1 MSLAVGS
8 PSGLPFKTFESNR
21 STTTCPPA
29 TPRLPRRIAVG
40 YMNQT
45 PSSPRRRKCR
55 GRGLATYKTGLR
67 LGGAGEG
74 RMARLPTKKK
84 GLAVIQVTVVAAAD
98 RERIIA
104 IVRDHKAA
112 EGAEILTGLDPVTFS
127 VNFTEYNPA
136 TVFALMEA
144 IKDLRGVA
152 DVRSTLQKKSRFSLS
167 LKTRRRLESGF

>member
-1 MSLAVGS
+1 
-8 PSGLPFKTFESNR
+8 
-21 STTTCPPA
+21 
-29 TPRLPRRIAVG
+29 
-40 YMNQT
+40 
-45 PSSPRRRKCR
+45 
-55 GRGLATYKTGLR
+55 
-67 LGGAGEG
+67 
-74 RMARLPTKKK
+74 MARLPTKKK

-144 IKDLRGVA
+144 IKDLRVVA
-152 DVRSTLQKKSRFSLS
+152 DV
-167 LKTRRRLESGF
+167 RRRLESGFRAGVRTFVAGLLGVPGSAFALGKTVDLGTLTFSVVLAAFVTGVLVMVYTAAKD

>member
-1 MSLAVGS
+1 
-8 PSGLPFKTFESNR
+8 
-21 STTTCPPA
+21 
-29 TPRLPRRIAVG
+29 
-40 YMNQT
+40 
-45 PSSPRRRKCR
+45 
-55 GRGLATYKTGLR
+55 
-67 LGGAGEG
+67 
-74 RMARLPTKKK
+74 MARLPTKKK

-167 LKTRRRLESGF
+167 LKTRRRLESGFRAGVRTFVAGLLGVPGSAFALGKTVDLGTLTFSVVLAAFVTGVLVMFYTAAKD